1 MFETFL
7 LASNQRQSSDRMKLS
22 FMSGSWIIYECS
34 SYPWV
39 PYPETF
45 IIVWRG
51 YNCDMHIW
59 VPIHY
64 VLFEFRVRLILSLTV
79 SFISFNQRSKTSL
92 SVLFGC
98 RQGLVCLLLLSSEP
112 FKKSLCGKLF
122 SRRWCV
128 LTDKTHVRQNIRNQQ
143 VALDIQ
149 FCFCNTVYFLVI
161 ILQSHSLS
169 RIIWIQNW
177 RLFYYFIMLPG
188 LPL

>member
-39 PYPETF
+39 PYSETF
-45 IIVWRG
+45 IIG
-51 YNCDMHIW
+51 YNWDMYIW

-64 VLFEFRVRLILSLTV
+64 VLFEFQIRLILSFTV

-92 SVLFGC
+92 SVCLGC

-112 FKKSLCGKLF
+112 VPWDNKKSLCGKLF
-122 SRRWCV
+122 SSRWCV

-149 FCFCNTVYFLVI
+149 VCFCNTVHCFVI
-161 ILQSHSLS
+161 IVHYSST
-169 RIIWIQNW
+169 
-177 RLFYYFIMLPG
+177 
-188 LPL
+188 